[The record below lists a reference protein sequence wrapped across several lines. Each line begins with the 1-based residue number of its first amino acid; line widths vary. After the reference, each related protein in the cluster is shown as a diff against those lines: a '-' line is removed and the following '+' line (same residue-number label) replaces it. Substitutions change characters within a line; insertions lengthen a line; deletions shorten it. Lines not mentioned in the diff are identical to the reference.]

1 MEPELVPPPGQIG
14 LVFDETVFVGTA
26 LTLGVYMIS
35 ERIHRGIGSPFF
47 LNPLIIAILVL
58 SSFLYLAD
66 VPYPLYFKSAEAMH
80 LLLSPVVVLLSV
92 PLWRQF
98 PALRELGGW
107 MLPVL
112 LVAAGTG
119 IATSAGLAYGV
130 GLSPEMIGTLAPRS
144 VTTPVAIQ
152 ISESLGGIVSIT
164 AVVVILTGIA
174 GATFGLPLLRL
185 LGFRDARVI
194 GFSVGV
200 SSHAIGTGRM
210 FQIDS
215 TLGAF
220 ASLGMIINAIAT
232 AILVGIFLV
241 ILGPV

>member
-1 MEPELVPPPGQIG
+1 MQPELTPPPGQIG
-14 LVFDETVFVGTA
+14 IYFDETVFVGTA
-26 LTLGVYMIS
+26 LTLGVYLMS
-35 ERIHRGIGSPFF
+35 ERIHRALGSPFF
-47 LNPLIIAILVL
+47 LNPLVIAILVL
-58 SSFLYLAD
+58 STFLYVAD

-80 LLLSPVVVLLSV
+80 LLLSPVVVLLAV

-107 MLPVL
+107 LLPVL

-119 IATSAGLAYGV
+119 IATSAGLAYAF
-130 GLSPEMIGTLAPRS
+130 GLSPDMIGTLAPRS

-152 ISESLGGIVSIT
+152 LSESLGGIVSIT
-164 AVVVILTGIA
+164 AVVVILTGLA
-174 GATFGLPLLRL
+174 GATFGLPLMRL
-185 LGFRDARVI
+185 LGFRDVRVI
-194 GFSVGV
+194 GFAVGV

-220 ASLGMIINAIAT
+220 ASLGMILNAIAT
-232 AILVGIFLV
+232 AVLVGIFLMV
-241 ILGPV
+241 IGPF